1 MRAFLITLSG
11 ARQEI
16 LKLCPTEQGKFE
28 GIGGTV
34 LTTGVLAIVSMTFAL
49 HSALDVP
56 LLIAIPAALV
66 WGLAI
71 MSLDRWL
78 VSTMHADGPR
88 RWRVALPRILMAV
101 LLGLVISTPLV
112 LQIFRSEIDAQIVQ
126 IKQQRAN
133 EFATRQ
139 NSGSVAQEL
148 NRLRRETAALQNVI
162 TSEGDVPLDPAKD
175 PKIKSLTAERDAQQ
189 TQVKKL
195 YDEWQCQLY
204 GGKAC
209 PRKGNGPL
217 AQASKNNYE
226 RAKSRVDL
234 LNRQIEDRKR
244 ELTATDENS
253 KKERLDQATQALPKT
268 QELLDAAVRRQS
280 DLQTA
285 FDAEN
290 KATDGL
296 LIRLQALNEVSGEDL
311 TLRSTHLLLFLVF
324 LLIECLPVT
333 VKLMQKPGNYEKILA
348 LAARQEFR
356 DARDSYSSQFGS
368 AIHSPGSASH
378 QDPNDHSP
386 SIWDIWQEPGSPRG
400 TRVAPPPTAQT
411 STVQRTVD
419 MADPR
424 TKNDDQYLTE
434 YPGDYSAEDDML
446 RAMPSTRVLRD
457 SDTTH
462 PAGERPSRFEL
473 FPDDDD

>member
-1 MRAFLITLSG
+1 MRTLLIALSG
-11 ARQEI
+11 ARPEI

-28 GIGGTV
+28 GIGGAV
-34 LTTGVLAIVSMTFAL
+34 LTTSVLAVVSMTFAL
-49 HSALDVP
+49 NSALGVS
-56 LLIAIPAALV
+56 LVLAIPASLV

-112 LQIFRSEIDAQIVQ
+112 LQIFKSEIDSQIVQ

-133 EFATRQ
+133 DFTARQ
-139 NSGSVAQEL
+139 NAGSVAQEL
-148 NRLRRETAALQNVI
+148 NRLRKETAALQNVI
-162 TSEGDVPLDPAKD
+162 TSKGDVPLDPAKD
-175 PKIKSLTAERDAQQ
+175 PKVKSLTAERDAQQ
-189 TQVKKL
+189 KQADKL

-217 AQASKNNYE
+217 AQASKSTYE
-226 RAKSRVDL
+226 KAKSRVDL
-234 LNRQIEDRKR
+234 LNRQIEERKS
-244 ELTATDENS
+244 ELTATDESS
-253 KKERLDQATQALPKT
+253 KRERLAQATQALPKT

-280 DLQTA
+280 DLQNA

-296 LIRLQALNEVSGEDL
+296 LIRLQALNEVSGEDV
-311 TLRSTHLLLFLVF
+311 TLRSTHLLLFLLF
-324 LLIECLPVT
+324 LLIECLPVA
-333 VKLMQKPGNYEKILA
+333 VKLMQKPGNYERILN
-348 LAARQEFR
+348 LAAKQEFR

-368 AIHSPGSASH
+368 SIPSPGSAAR
-378 QDPNDHSP
+378 PDHDDGSA
-386 SIWDIWQEPGSPRG
+386 SIWDIWEEPDPLRS
-400 TRVAPPPTAQT
+400 TRRVQAPAGPSKTAHMT
-411 STVQRTVD
+411 
-419 MADPR
+419 DPQNSD
-424 TKNDDQYLTE
+424 NDH
-434 YPGDYSAEDDML
+434 YSAEDDML
-446 RAMPSTRVLRD
+446 RAMPSTRVFRG
-457 SDTTH
+457 SGSTG
-462 PAGERPSRFEL
+462 PAGERPGRIEL